1 MDVLTLV
8 CKLDALAWEFARTVV
23 RTAKVADLAGSA
35 STTRES
41 LDECIVRCTGAR
53 EANS

>member
-1 MDVLTLV
+1 MDVLALV
-8 CKLDALAWEFARTVV
+8 YKLDALVWEFARTVV

-35 STTRES
+35 SAARES
-41 LDECIVRCTGAR
+41 LDKCIVRCTGAR